1 MDAAGAIIILIF
13 VVTIFSAS
21 TGKGGRGPV
30 PRGGVGENKVPV
42 YANLTVDAVPGPDY
56 SVVAGED
63 SQGKIERFI
72 LHFNKNTSYWDA
84 NLMAS
89 SMVKYGSIYD
99 VNPKLVCA
107 LIARESGFNPR
118 SVSPTGAVGLGQLL
132 PTTSTALEVEDRYDP
147 DQNIK
152 GTTRYIKFL
161 CDKWKAHPQQVALAL
176 ASYLEGHGAISR
188 NGGYSTKTK
197 EYVEDI
203 IRIYW
208 RI

>member
-1 MDAAGAIIILIF
+1 MDATGAIIVLIF
-13 VVTIFSAS
+13 VFTILSAS
-21 TGKGGRGPV
+21 TGGKGPV
-30 PRGGVGENKVPV
+30 PRAGGTGETKVPV
-42 YANLTVDAVPGPDY
+42 YANLNVNAIPEPDY
-56 SVVAGED
+56 NVVAGED
-63 SQGKIERFI
+63 SQDKIQKFI
-72 LHFNKNTSYWDA
+72 LSFNKNTSYWDA

-89 SMVKYGSIYD
+89 SMVKYGSMYD

-132 PTTSTALEVEDRYDP
+132 PTTSTALEVEDRFDP

-161 CDKWKAHPQQVALAL
+161 CDKWKSHPQQVPLAL

>member
-1 MDAAGAIIILIF
+1 MDITSAVIIIIF

-30 PRGGVGENKVPV
+30 PGAGASENKVPV
-42 YANLTVDAVPGPDY
+42 YANLNVNAVPEPDY
-56 SVVAGED
+56 NVAGED
-63 SQGKIERFI
+63 PQGKIEKFI
-72 LHFNKNTSYWDA
+72 LSFNKNTSYWDA

-89 SMVKYGSIYD
+89 SMVKYGSMYD

-107 LIARESGFNPR
+107 LIARESGFNPK

-132 PTTSTALEVEDRYDP
+132 PTTSTALEVDDRFDP

-152 GTTRYIKFL
+152 GTTRYIRFL
-161 CDKWKAHPQQVALAL
+161 CDKWKEHPQQVPLAL

-188 NGGYSTKTK
+188 NGGYSAKTK

>member
-1 MDAAGAIIILIF
+1 MDAAGAIIVLIF
-13 VVTIFSAS
+13 VITIFSAS
-21 TGKGGRGPV
+21 TGGRIAVPGTGGN
-30 PRGGVGENKVPV
+30 EAHVPV
-42 YANLTVDAVPGPDY
+42 YANLNVDAVPEPSY
-56 SVVAGED
+56 ASVAAD
-63 SQGKIERFI
+63 DPQGKIEQFI
-72 LHFNKNTSYWDA
+72 LKFNKNTSYWDA

-89 SMVKYGSIYD
+89 SMVKYGSMYD
-99 VNPKLVCA
+99 VNPKLICA

-132 PTTSTALEVEDRYDP
+132 PTTSTALEVEDRFDP

-152 GTTRYIKFL
+152 GTTRYIRFL
-161 CDKWKAHPQQVALAL
+161 CDKWKSHPQQVPLAL